1 VLEKDFFVNR
11 KFAKL
16 IMRLSAASAAAVFAA
31 ACSTTPKLIPANG
44 AGPATPTSPVYL
56 LSDISGASPQSI
68 DTLLGPPNLSRR
80 EGTGEYR
87 RYDLSTC
94 ALIIILYPDEAGA
107 VRAANI
113 DTAALT
119 VGDDKPDLNTCLA
132 AG

>member
-1 VLEKDFFVNR
+1 MTR
-11 KFAKL
+11 KFTKL
-16 IMRLSAASAAAVFAA
+16 IARFSVASLAALLAA
-31 ACSTTPKLIPANG
+31 ACSTTPDLTSAEDG
-44 AGPATPTSPVYL
+44 TLSAPTLPVYL

-80 EGTGEYR
+80 EGNGEYR